1 MTAAKVENGSNVRR
15 GRLGTVVGPHGQSQG
30 RSSMSTDRSRKL
42 EQDLGS
48 FTMITGACASS
59 FFPCVLL
66 FYGKKNGRWEGWRRE
81 FDEHDFGPVWQGSMS
96 AGWSSAKR
104 MFLL

>member
-1 MTAAKVENGSNVRR
+1 MRMQVGLCKESKEESGNIAKGLRVTAAKVENGSNVRR
-15 GRLGTVVGPHGQSQG
+15 ARLGTVVGPHGQSQA

-66 FYGKKNGRWEGWRRE
+66 FYGKKKWTLGRMEERVR
-81 FDEHDFGPVWQGSMS
+81 
-96 AGWSSAKR
+96 
-104 MFLL
+104 

>member
-15 GRLGTVVGPHGQSQG
+15 ARLGTVVGPHGQSQG

-66 FYGKKNGRWEGWRRE
+66 FYGKKMDVGKDGGESSMKSTSALFGRA
-81 FDEHDFGPVWQGSMS
+81 P
-96 AGWSSAKR
+96 
-104 MFLL
+104 